1 MGRRKSKIEVKLI
14 NYLIFFSSYQPSVFD
29 TSFENELWNKSGGPK
44 LLLVID
50 FKHPELTPE
59 DDILHPSNWEILD
72 VDGSSVYQMKPSV
85 LS

>member
-1 MGRRKSKIEVKLI
+1 M
-14 NYLIFFSSYQPSVFD
+14 
-29 TSFENELWNKSGGPK
+29 WNKSGGPK

>member
-1 MGRRKSKIEVKLI
+1 M
-14 NYLIFFSSYQPSVFD
+14 FD
-29 TSFENELWNKSGGPK
+29 TSFENELWNTSGGPK